1 MNSKANGRVDI
12 LGPIGPAF
20 GFADRIALKPCLSYR
35 EALTGQQENSLL
47 SCTYFSDTNIQS
59 LQNQIRQGVFE
70 RSNGNFK
77 IGEQDCDE
85 LKIIMRAIF
94 LEHSKN
100 LPTRI
105 DDQIKVLNDK
115 VLYFAV
121 DQVYQSAVSYLKY
134 IRDASTLADPI
145 PHSVNTSPQTN
156 TLELGRFV

>member
-20 GFADRIALKPCLSYR
+20 GFADRIPLKPCLSYR

-59 LQNQIRQGVFE
+59 LQNHIRQGVYE

-94 LEHSKN
+94 LEHSNN

-105 DDQIKVLNDK
+105 DDQIKVLNQK
-115 VLYFAV
+115 VLYFSI
-121 DQVYQSAVSYLKY
+121 DQVYQSALSYLKY
-134 IRDASTLADPI
+134 IRDASTIAVPI

>member
-1 MNSKANGRVDI
+1 MFNMNFDI
-12 LGPIGPAF
+12 KLHKGPSNQGLGSQLEFYP
-20 GFADRIALKPCLSYR
+20 
-35 EALTGQQENSLL
+35 
-47 SCTYFSDTNIQS
+47 
-59 LQNQIRQGVFE
+59 
-70 RSNGNFK
+70 NGNFK

>member
-20 GFADRIALKPCLSYR
+20 GFADRIPLKPCLSYR
-35 EALTGQQENSLL
+35 EALTCQQENSLL

-59 LQNQIRQGVFE
+59 LQNHIRQGVYE

-94 LEHSKN
+94 LEHSNN

-105 DDQIKVLNDK
+105 DDQIKVLNQK
-115 VLYFAV
+115 VLYFSI
-121 DQVYQSAVSYLKY
+121 DQVYQSALSYLKY
-134 IRDASTLADPI
+134 IRDASTIAVPI

>member
-20 GFADRIALKPCLSYR
+20 GFADTIPLKPCLSYR
-35 EALTGQQENSLL
+35 DALTGQLENSLL
-47 SCTYFSDTNIQS
+47 SSTYFSNINIQS
-59 LQNQIRQGVFE
+59 LQDQIRQGVYD

-105 DDQIKVLNDK
+105 EDQIKELNKK

-121 DQVYQSAVSYLKY
+121 DQVYQSAISYLKY
-134 IRDASTLADPI
+134 LRDASTIADPI

-156 TLELGRFV
+156 TLELGKFV

>member
-20 GFADRIALKPCLSYR
+20 GFADRIPLKPCISYR
-35 EALTGQQENSLL
+35 EALTGQLENSLL
-47 SCTYFSDTNIQS
+47 SCTFFSDNNIQY
-59 LQNQIRQGVFE
+59 LQNKIRVGVFE

-94 LEHSKN
+94 LEHSNN

-105 DDQIKVLNDK
+105 EQQINVLNEK

-134 IRDASTLADPI
+134 IRDASTIADPL
-145 PHSVNTSPQTN
+145 PRGVNTSPQTN
-156 TLELGRFV
+156 TLELGKFV